1 MLRFDR
7 ESFKSGVMLVK
18 EPDPAHPG
26 EFLKYMLRPQQ
37 KGMILH
43 SWMRAISL
51 LTIQVALPSLPK
63 G

>member
-37 KGMILH
+37 KGDDFTFVDESYILAH
-43 SWMRAISL
+43 YPGCF
-51 LTIQVALPSLPK
+51 TVTP
-63 G
+63 